1 MSFPILSSRPPTLV
15 VKPHV
20 GHGPHTVI
28 LRAVFGLLLFCP
40 LAFGAVEPW
49 SIFLLES
56 AAALLFAFWIWTQ
69 FSSAQISISWNPIFA
84 PMLVFA
90 ALVLV
95 QIVAGKTAYRNATI
109 FTFLLYAAYGIL
121 CFLVVQCLKTTRQI
135 KFLGVVL
142 SVYGTAVA
150 SFALLQGLG
159 LNDKLYWLRTPRG
172 GGWIYGPY
180 VNHNHYAGLMEM
192 LFPLPVVLSFTQYAG
207 ARWQKFGI
215 ASSAII
221 AATIFLSGSRGG
233 VAAFLCEILVLS
245 ALQIKHRGGL
255 RSQGKSA
262 IVVVTL
268 SACLLIWIGG
278 GKLRERFTTVR
289 SAQRELTSGLRL
301 QIDRDLIKMYPH
313 HPLLGCGLGTFADV
327 YPQYRS
333 FYANVFIDEAHNDYL
348 QLLVEAGAAGFIT
361 MIWLLWV
368 VFWNASRKLDNWRT
382 DPNGSAAA
390 AAMLGIT
397 GILVHSLVDFNLQVP
412 ANAAIFYVLCTIAA
426 MEPVVEHSSRRRI
439 A

>member
-1 MSFPILSSRPPTLV
+1 MSFPILSSRPQTLI
-15 VKPHV
+15 VKPAAHD
-20 GHGPHTVI
+20 GRHSVI
-28 LRAVFGLLLFCP
+28 LYGVFGLLLFCP

-49 SIFLLES
+49 SIFLLE
-56 AAALLFAFWIWTQ
+56 AATMLLFVFWIWTQ
-69 FSSAQISISWNPIFA
+69 FSSGRISILWNPIFA
-84 PMLVFA
+84 PVLVFA
-90 ALVLV
+90 ALVLI
-95 QIVAGKTAYRNATI
+95 QIVAGKTAYRNAT
-109 FTFLLYAAYGIL
+109 FSSFLLYTAYGIL
-121 CFLVVQCLKTTRQI
+121 CFLVVQCLRTTRQI
-135 KFLGVVL
+135 KFLAVVL
-142 SVYGTAVA
+142 SGYGTAVA

-159 LNDKLYWLRTPRG
+159 LSDKLYWLRTPRG

-192 LFPLPVVLSFTQYAG
+192 LFPIPVVLSFTQHVG
-207 ARWQKFGI
+207 AQWQKFAI
-215 ASSAII
+215 AASAII

-245 ALQIKHRGGL
+245 ALQIKHRNGL
-255 RSQGKSA
+255 RSRGNLA
-262 IVVVTL
+262 IVFVTL
-268 SACLLIWIGG
+268 LACLLVWIGG

-289 SAQRELTSGLRL
+289 SAQRELTGGLRL

-313 HPLLGCGLGTFADV
+313 YPLLGCGLGTFADV

-348 QLLVEAGAAGFIT
+348 QLLVEMGAAGFIT

-368 VFWNASRKLDNWRT
+368 VFRNASKKLSNWRT
-382 DPNGSAAA
+382 DLNGSAAV

-426 MEPVVEHSSRRRI
+426 M
-439 A
+439 